1 MSLFATPLGFWNRVF
16 GVGSRSS
23 KLSGR
28 WGAELLRY
36 CGCPRS
42 GRAGPRWVLGPMSA
56 QPRVLDK
63 LRVARILQMGLPGL
77 CLLFGQVI
85 LRPRLSGLCVPH
97 VAYFGGHPG
106 VYGRG
111 CQLREWNTEPHG
123 SGRAV
128 LTCAEAAGFP
138 RCAARDVLQPVL
150 PGTGSPRLSVPL
162 PAWGFLGRN
171 HATALLT
178 AGRLFGAARV
188 ALNGRFSFP
197 CEICR
202 PAVKGGS
209 LFIFFVKAL

>member
-1 MSLFATPLGFWNRVF
+1 MPQVWKGWTPLGLGRNEL
-16 GVGSRSS
+16 SASS
-23 KLSGR
+23 FR
-28 WGAELLRY
+28 
-36 CGCPRS
+36 
-42 GRAGPRWVLGPMSA
+42 
-56 QPRVLDK
+56 Q
-63 LRVARILQMGLPGL
+63 VAR
-77 CLLFGQVI
+77 
-85 LRPRLSGLCVPH
+85 R
-97 VAYFGGHPG
+97 AYFTNGTSWTVPSIRPGDLTAPAFGPFGWHPG

-111 CQLREWNTEPHG
+111 CQLREWNTERHG

-150 PGTGSPRLSVPL
+150 PGTGSPRLSGPL
-162 PAWGFLGRN
+162 RAWGFLGRN